1 MGVSKKHCTFASLL
15 TKSPDG
21 GIGRRAGL
29 KHQCR
34 KASRFEPG
42 SGYSPKLSIPCK
54 SLICKGF
61 FFSLPSP
68 SHPSASMAKPSDD
81 SKYLVK
87 KLCRDFDRTSE
98 RNRRFCAIG
107 ATKTRHPLVER
118 HLWCCD
124 WASFELRKA
133 SYRTTKDHLSTCD
146 TCLTA
151 RGNVRRGASNE
162 QP

>member
-1 MGVSKKHCTFASLL
+1 MIYSYIAVFFCIFLFTHIFPTLIISN
-15 TKSPDG
+15 
-21 GIGRRAGL
+21 AGL
-29 KHQCR
+29 GTPK
-34 KASRFEPG
+34 
-42 SGYSPKLSIPCK
+42 KLSIPCK

-61 FFSLPSP
+61 FFSIPSP
-68 SHPSASMAKPSDD
+68 SHPSTSMAKPSEG
-81 SKYLVK
+81 SRYLVK

-98 RNRRFCAIG
+98 RNRRSCAIG
-107 ATKTRHPLVER
+107 ATKTRHPLAER

-124 WASFELRKA
+124 RASFELRKA

>member
-1 MGVSKKHCTFASLL
+1 MRLF
-15 TKSPDG
+15 G
-21 GIGRRAGL
+21 GKIG
-29 KHQCR
+29 
-34 KASRFEPG
+34 FVG
-42 SGYSPKLSIPCK
+42 SGIHSLSSQILSKSFRNWFENRTLRGTPKKLSIPCK

-61 FFSLPSP
+61 FFFLPSP

-133 SYRTTKDHLSTCD
+133 SYRTSKDHLSTCD

>member
-1 MGVSKKHCTFASLL
+1 MQTRAN
-15 TKSPDG
+15 TKAVNHWFLMLFIVLIFLYF
-21 GIGRRAGL
+21 IGYVLGL
-29 KHQCR
+29 GTPK
-34 KASRFEPG
+34 
-42 SGYSPKLSIPCK
+42 KLSIPCK

-61 FFSLPSP
+61 FFFRPSP
-68 SHPSASMAKPSDD
+68 SHPSASMVKPSDD

-107 ATKTRHPLVER
+107 ATKTRHPLAER

-124 WASFELRKA
+124 RASFELRKA
-133 SYRTTKDHLSTCD
+133 SYRTTKDHLSTCE

-162 QP
+162 QPQITKR

>member
-1 MGVSKKHCTFASLL
+1 MIKQVHFYANKSCYYICKPLILSAFSYAYFPLFYRLCT
-15 TKSPDG
+15 
-21 GIGRRAGL
+21 
-29 KHQCR
+29 
-34 KASRFEPG
+34 G
-42 SGYSPKLSIPCK
+42 SGYSQKLSIPCK

-61 FFSLPSP
+61 FFFLPSP

-124 WASFELRKA
+124 RACFELRKA
-133 SYRTTKDHLSTCD
+133 SYRTSKDHLSTCE